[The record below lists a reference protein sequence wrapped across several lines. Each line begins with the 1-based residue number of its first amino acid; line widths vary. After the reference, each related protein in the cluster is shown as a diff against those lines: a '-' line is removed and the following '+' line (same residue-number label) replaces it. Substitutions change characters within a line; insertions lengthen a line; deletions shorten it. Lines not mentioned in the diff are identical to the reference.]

1 MQDTRFFIKL
11 KFSKNEQSIR
21 KNFKKYC
28 KSALLSCLRK
38 IDCKNAKN
46 QQILGSGHHKKKKK
60 KSNLKAFA
68 SQAKKSKNHI
78 H

>member
-1 MQDTRFFIKL
+1 M
-11 KFSKNEQSIR
+11 R

-46 QQILGSGHHKKKKK
+46 QKILGVSREEEEEEKKQ
-60 KSNLKAFA
+60 S
-68 SQAKKSKNHI
+68 
-78 H
+78 